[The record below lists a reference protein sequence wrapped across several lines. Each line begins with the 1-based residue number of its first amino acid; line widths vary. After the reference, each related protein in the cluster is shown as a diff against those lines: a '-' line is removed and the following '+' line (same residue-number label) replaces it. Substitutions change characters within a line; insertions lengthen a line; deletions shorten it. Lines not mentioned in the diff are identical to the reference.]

1 MKKKFLFISCD
12 EAKHICDKAQYG
24 EATGWEQVQLSLR
37 LMWCKFT
44 KSYSKSNSKLT
55 DAIEKAHVSG
65 LKLEEREKLQKKF
78 EEDLTNNQ

>member
-1 MKKKFLFISCD
+1 MKKKFLFISCE

-24 EATGWEQVQLSLR
+24 EATGLEHVKLSLR

-55 DAIEKAHVSG
+55 DVIEKADVNC
-65 LKLEEREKLQKKF
+65 LKMEEREKLQKKF
-78 EEDLTNNQ
+78 EQDLTDNQ